1 MSRKKAREI
10 AVHILFQHSFCKD
23 EMTNERLDAY
33 LDAKV
38 HTMLA
43 DDVPVYAGTLNKG
56 QETYVR
62 AVVLGV
68 CAQKTALDKQ
78 IAGNLHGWSISRLSR
93 MTMALLR
100 LAIFE
105 MQSVDDVPTGVA
117 INEAIE
123 LAKTYE
129 GEESGA
135 FINGVLGALT
145 RGDNAEAIAKA
156 AEAEAQAAIA
166 QAAAAAELE
175 ALLASEVGEVD
186 EMDID
191 QAADAIHKIMT
202 APATVQEQALL
213 ETLAPTMAEEAAQ
226 AMAEVLAEAPMAM
239 AFDLDDDEEVECA
252 PVQQ

>member
-1 MSRKKAREI
+1 
-10 AVHILFQHSFCKD
+10 
-23 EMTNERLDAY
+23 MTNERLDAY
-33 LDAKV
+33 LDAQV

-43 DDVPVYAGTLNKG
+43 DDVPVYAGGLNKG
-56 QETYVR
+56 QESYVR
-62 AVVLGV
+62 AVALGV
-68 CAQKTALDKQ
+68 SAQKSALDKQ
-78 IAGNLHGWSISRLSR
+78 IAGNLHGWNISRLSR

-105 MQSVDDVPTGVA
+105 MQSVEDVPTGVA

-145 RGDNAEAIAKA
+145 RGDNAAAIAA
-156 AEAEAQAAIA
+156 AEVAEAQAAVER
-166 QAAAAAELE
+166 AAAAAELE
-175 ALLASEVGEVD
+175 ALLASEVGDVA

-191 QAADAIHKIMT
+191 QAADAIHKIMS

-213 ETLAPTMAEEAAQ
+213 DTLAPVEE
-226 AMAEVLAEAPMAM
+226 AEAPMAL